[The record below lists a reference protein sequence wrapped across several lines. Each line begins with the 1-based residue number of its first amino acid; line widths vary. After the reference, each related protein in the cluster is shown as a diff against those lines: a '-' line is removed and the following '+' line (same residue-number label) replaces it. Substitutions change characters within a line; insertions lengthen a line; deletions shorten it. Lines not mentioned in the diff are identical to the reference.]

1 MVIITCPGCKNNHL
15 IADHLGYFDDDS
27 STIEKLMEA
36 KGQVVTRQIV
46 DANVIDM
53 TEEELVKMKV
63 GKGDEPN
70 EGK

>member
-1 MVIITCPGCKNNHL
+1 
-15 IADHLGYFDDDS
+15 
-27 STIEKLMEA
+27 MEA

>member
-53 TEEELVKMKV
+53 TEEELVKIKV
-63 GKGDEPN
+63 GKGDGPK
-70 EGK
+70 EGQ

>member
-1 MVIITCPGCKNNHL
+1 VVIITCPGCKNNHL

-53 TEEELVKMKV
+53 TEEELVKIKV
-63 GKGDEPN
+63 GKGDGPK
-70 EGK
+70 EGQ